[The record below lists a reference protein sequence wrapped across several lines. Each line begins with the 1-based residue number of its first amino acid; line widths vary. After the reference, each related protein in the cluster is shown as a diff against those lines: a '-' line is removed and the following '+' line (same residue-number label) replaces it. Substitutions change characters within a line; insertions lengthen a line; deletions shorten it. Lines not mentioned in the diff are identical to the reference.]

1 MTYRRAVVYSF
12 RNEAESTRRIML
24 VTVYE
29 QKLLWQQEEPIKD
42 EQEQKQQEENARSV
56 EREADKLE
64 ARLTL
69 ALDESDN

>member
-1 MTYRRAVVYSF
+1 MYSF